1 MGGKQ
6 RNTIIVIGEGITE
19 KHWLLS
25 LKDAYPYFR
34 KVDYVELEHANN
46 MAELEK
52 EIEKAAKMGYAKVFC
67 MIDMDNKKEGI
78 EHEKYMV
85 LKRKYVKPIVNQR
98 KGIDCEV
105 RFYETDRCT
114 EQFFLYYFSNTTKGF
129 QSYEDLEKELRR
141 HCEYEKKERFFV
153 RHPLHDYF
161 QNKGGSL
168 DDAIKNA
175 NASVAARDKGE
186 RDYSYSELGKM
197 MNDVKELLKNK

>member
-1 MGGKQ
+1 MGSKQ
-6 RNTIIVIGEGITE
+6 RNTITVIGEGITE

-52 EIEKAAKMGYAKVFC
+52 EIEKAAKMGYAKIFC
-67 MIDMDNKKEGI
+67 MIDMDNKKEGV
-78 EHEKYMV
+78 EHEKYMAF
-85 LKRKYVKPIVNQR
+85 KRKYAKPIVNKR

-114 EQFFLYYFSNTTKGF
+114 EQFFLYYFSNTTKAF
-129 QSYEDLEKELRR
+129 QSYEDLEKEL
-141 HCEYEKKERFFV
+141 HKYCEYEKRALFFV
-153 RHPLHDYF
+153 RHPLHNYF
-161 QNKGGSL
+161 QSKGGNL

-175 NASVAARDKGE
+175 NASAAARDNGE

-197 MNDVKELLKNK
+197 MEDIKEILS

>member
-1 MGGKQ
+1 MGSKQ

-67 MIDMDNKKEGI
+67 MIDMDNKKEGV
-78 EHEKYMV
+78 EHEKYMA
-85 LKRKYVKPIVNQR
+85 LKRKYVRPIVNQR

-114 EQFFLYYFSNTTKGF
+114 EQFFLYYFSSTTKGF
-129 QSYEDLEKELRR
+129 QSYEDLEKSCAGIASTRR
-141 HCEYEKKERFFV
+141 KSVFSYGIRCTIIFRTKV
-153 RHPLHDYF
+153 VAWMMPLKMLML
-161 QNKGGSL
+161 QRQRVTR
-168 DDAIKNA
+168 
-175 NASVAARDKGE
+175 ASATIHTR
-186 RDYSYSELGKM
+186 
-197 MNDVKELLKNK
+197 N

>member
-1 MGGKQ
+1 MGSKQ

-25 LKDAYPYFR
+25 LKDAYPHFR
-34 KVDYVELEHANN
+34 KVDYVEPEHANN

-67 MIDMDNKKEGI
+67 MIDMDNKKEGV
-78 EHEKYMV
+78 EYEKYMA
-85 LKRKYVKPIVNQR
+85 LKRKYAKPIVNKR
-98 KGIDCEV
+98 KGIDCGV

-114 EQFFLYYFSNTTKGF
+114 EQFFLYYFSGTTKPF
-129 QSYEDLEKELRR
+129 QSYEDLEKELHR
-141 HCEYEKKERFFV
+141 HCEYEKRERFFI
-153 RHPLHDYF
+153 RHPLHNYF
-161 QNKGGSL
+161 QSKGGNL

-175 NASVAARDKGE
+175 NASATARDKGE

-197 MNDVKELLKNK
+197 MEDIKEILS